1 MGLITAAE
9 DRLCVHLSTQSQP
22 LATQD
27 NAFHVFPSNCLKL
40 PSLQGFQ
47 YQMSFLVDWHASP
60 ARISIINRSSASR
73 PVRQVLAEELPAL
86 IASLKFRRNMRWRGD
101 TVFSRPLR
109 WLLALHGPQVIF
121 LSTPHSNRD
130 QNPG

>member
-9 DRLCVHLSTQSQP
+9 GQLCVHLSTQSQP

-40 PSLQGFQ
+40 QGFQ
-47 YQMSFLVDWHASP
+47 YHMSFLVDWHASP
-60 ARISIINRSSASR
+60 ARTSMRSSASR

-109 WLLALHGPQVIF
+109 WLLALHGPQVNF